1 MSVLLTDF
9 VGFSAYATSNN
20 IPANGDVVQF
30 LGVVTNAGGAYNP
43 DTYTFTCP
51 TTAYYYIYFSL
62 FVYMND
68 PSYDACRIDITMDD
82 SMIVEV
88 RHRDKCCEDK
98 HLDGV
103 R

>member
-1 MSVLLTDF
+1 MLLCISNAFTDF
-9 VGFSAYATSNN
+9 VGFSAYATSNQT
-20 IPANGDVVQF
+20 PANGDVVQF

-88 RHRDKCCEDK
+88 RHRDKC
-98 HLDGV
+98 
-103 R
+103 